1 MNSETESR
9 LLALEL
15 QYERIEKKLDQI
27 LEVIDK
33 KISKSCNK
41 MSSHIDFVENVYDN
55 VKAKQIFWDEVTDYP
70 SVCVYPG
77 AETRE
82 YLPGDLNGHFL
93 L

>member
-27 LEVIDK
+27 LEVNDK

-55 VKAKQIFWDEVTDYP
+55 V
-70 SVCVYPG
+70 
-77 AETRE
+77 
-82 YLPGDLNGHFL
+82 
-93 L
+93 

>member
-55 VKAKQIFWDEVTDYP
+55 VKNPLGFICSKINNVMG
-70 SVCVYPG
+70 S
-77 AETRE
+77 ETNYSLE
-82 YLPGDLNGHFL
+82 N
-93 L
+93 